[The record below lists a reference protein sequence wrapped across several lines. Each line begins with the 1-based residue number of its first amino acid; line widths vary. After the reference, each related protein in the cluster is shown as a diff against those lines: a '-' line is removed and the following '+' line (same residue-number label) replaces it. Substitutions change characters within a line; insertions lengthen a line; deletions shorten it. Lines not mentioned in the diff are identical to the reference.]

1 MQFHHVALAP
11 DLKLTW
17 EHLVHRCQ
25 LQLARWLY
33 PYRPE
38 KHYMRGP
45 GPKCREKYLLA
56 YEDKL
61 DVLRLRRTEK
71 IIGHARQSKVDKG
84 LAYFVALHLRHHMPL
99 MNGVRKQHACGND
112 G

>member
-11 DLKLTW
+11 DLKLSW

-25 LQLARWLY
+25 LQLGRWLH

-45 GPKCREKYLLA
+45 GPKCREKNSRA
-56 YEDKL
+56 YENKL

-71 IIGHARQSKVDKG
+71 IIGHARQRRVHKG
-84 LAYFVALHLRHHMPL
+84 LTHFVALYLRRHMPL